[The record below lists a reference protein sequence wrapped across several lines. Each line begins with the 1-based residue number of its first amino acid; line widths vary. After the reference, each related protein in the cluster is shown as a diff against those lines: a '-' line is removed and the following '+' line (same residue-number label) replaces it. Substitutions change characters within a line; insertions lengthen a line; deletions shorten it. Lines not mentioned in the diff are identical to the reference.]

1 MERVVKNML
10 DIKLIRTEPD
20 TVKAAMK
27 NRGKDMN
34 AEVDQILEIDKER
47 RELMQ
52 QADALKA
59 EQNKT
64 SKEIPGLKKE
74 GKDISQVMA
83 RMKRISEE
91 VKGLDASL
99 SQLEAKQYEILY
111 AIPNVPHETVP
122 VGADDSQ
129 NKEIRKN
136 GTPRSFDYEPVPH
149 WDLGSQLDILDPEM
163 AAKVTGS
170 RFHFY
175 RGAGARLERAV
186 INLYLD
192 THTENGYTEVLP
204 PFIANSAS
212 MTGTGQL
219 PKFAEDMFKLEGLDY
234 YLIPTAEVPVTN
246 MHRDEI
252 LDGAT
257 LPRKYCAYS
266 ACFRAEAG
274 SAGRDARGLIRQHQ
288 FNKVEL
294 VKFVSPETSY
304 QELENLTADA
314 ERVLQKLGLPYRV
327 VALCSG
333 DLGFSSAKTYDI
345 EVWMPSYNRYLE
357 ISSCSNFEDFQ
368 ARRAA
373 IRYKM
378 GVKDKA
384 KLVHTLN
391 GSGVAVGRTVAAILE
406 NFQNEDGSVTIPE
419 ALRPY
424 MKGMERITK
433 G

>member
-1 MERVVKNML
+1 ML